1 MASELNLT
9 PTLQI
14 AYDILSDT
22 KSPMHVNEI
31 AEKAVKTNKN
41 MGMKE
46 DELAVRLSSSLSQH
60 LKTKT
65 PIFSKIAN
73 KNGSLK
79 KGIYRLKKQIVKP
92 QKLPAPKFEELST
105 NYTGKA
111 GEHAVMSELLFW
123 GFNVSLMAVDEGID
137 IIATKV
143 NKYFHIQVKA
153 TTEKPDSTSFN
164 FTVKRD
170 VFEANNN
177 STTFY
182 VLVLRSKQ
190 NTEYIVLPS
199 SEIDRLLKLGKIT
212 GTSSIS
218 LRVTLD
224 AKSKKY
230 LLNGKEDLS
239 AHRNAFNQIR

>member
-1 MASELNLT
+1 MTSELNLT
-9 PTLQI
+9 QILQI
-14 AYDILSDT
+14 AYDILSNA
-22 KSPMHVNEI
+22 KSPMHVNDI
-31 AEKAVKTNKN
+31 ATIAVNTNKN
-41 MGMKE
+41 MGMKD
-46 DELAVRLSSSLSQH
+46 DELATKLSSSLSQH
-60 LKTKT
+60 LNTKS
-65 PIFSKIAN
+65 PIFAKVAN
-73 KNGSLK
+73 KNGSMK
-79 KGIYRLKKQIVKP
+79 RGIYRLKKQTVKTP
-92 QKLPAPKFEELST
+92 KLPAPKFEELST

-111 GEHAVMSELLFW
+111 GEYAVMSELLFW

-137 IIATKV
+137 IIATKE

-153 TTEKPDSTSFN
+153 TTEKADSISFN

-190 NTEYIVLPS
+190 HTEYIVLPS
-199 SEIDRLLKLGKIT
+199 TEIDRLLKLGKVT
-212 GTSSIS
+212 GATSIS
-218 LRVTLD
+218 LRVTYD

-239 AHRNAFNQIR
+239 PHRNAFNQIR